1 MKQRATMSH
10 WRRQMM
16 AWHRGRTAL
25 WSVPLL
31 GILTLLST
39 FAGPP
44 SPHTHGGMMEPRCGA
59 TIDTG
64 GLQMALR
71 VPPGP
76 YFLSELLPVH
86 VSLHNHSGHAIW
98 YDGYPSPVPG
108 KSALFVT
115 VTGGAPPLFDLPW
128 HAPFHGP
135 RPPLG
140 TLNAG
145 ETLSMDFLVPLTASG
160 AVTLTA
166 RGRLLASV
174 VERASVIT
182 TTEWHPV
189 PTGWPAV
196 VLHVA
201 AQAPPERILHLHRR
215 GAQVMVTAAQ
225 GALPL
230 LLYQDLVTCTG
241 PGQTKTMIGTDDWQ
255 PLPADGLRE
264 PDCPGTQKHW
274 QVMVSAP
281 GFAIASARY

>member
-1 MKQRATMSH
+1 
-10 WRRQMM
+10 
-16 AWHRGRTAL
+16 
-25 WSVPLL
+25 
-31 GILTLLST
+31 
-39 FAGPP
+39 
-44 SPHTHGGMMEPRCGA
+44 
-59 TIDTG
+59 
-64 GLQMALR
+64 

-76 YFLSELLPVH
+76 YFLSELLLVH

-115 VTGGAPPLFDLPW
+115 VTGGAQPLFDLPW

-140 TLNAG
+140 KLNAG

-201 AQAPPERILHLHRR
+201 SQAPSERILHLHRR
-215 GAQVMVTAAQ
+215 GTQVMVTAAH
-225 GALPL
+225 GMVPL

-241 PGQTKTMIGTDDWQ
+241 PGQTKTMIGTNDWR